1 MRKTL
6 AILLLT
12 GATFLSGCGDSD
24 NFVFTGTN
32 NGVLAAPLCQDDAY
46 TTNEDTALTVNA
58 ANGVLA
64 NDTPNGGT
72 VTFAA
77 TSQNGT
83 VAGNADGSF
92 TYTPNVGFTGQDIFT
107 YTVAN
112 ASGQATCT
120 VTITV
125 QAVNGFFVDAVNGN
139 DGTGSFQGG
148 NPYATIQAAVADAP
162 ANADIIVRPGNY
174 TGTVALKDGQ
184 RLLGSGSVLAQGTG
198 VRPQLTGPVDLA
210 DGNTLDFLRIDGTND
225 DAVDGDGQNGGT
237 VTNCEVA
244 NTTGGTS
251 SAIELVGARG
261 TWTVT
266 GNVISNISAIGLS
279 VTTTGSDAMTLIA
292 DNNQI
297 SNASGAMVF
306 VSGGNS
312 DIKASI
318 KGNTFTSSAG
328 LGNSFELTC
337 GEDSTFCLD
346 LENNTNDDV
355 YALLDDNLFGAT
367 AVLSVEQLNVLT
379 DPQPGGAGNTGT
391 VDDGTGIGGDM
402 PTNVADGFCGF

>member
-1 MRKTL
+1 
-6 AILLLT
+6 
-12 GATFLSGCGDSD
+12 
-24 NFVFTGTN
+24 
-32 NGVLAAPLCQDDAY
+32 
-46 TTNEDTALTVNA
+46 
-58 ANGVLA
+58 
-64 NDTPNGGT
+64 
-72 VTFAA
+72 
-77 TSQNGT
+77 
-83 VAGNADGSF
+83 
-92 TYTPNVGFTGQDIFT
+92 
-107 YTVAN
+107 
-112 ASGQATCT
+112 
-120 VTITV
+120 
-125 QAVNGFFVDAVNGN
+125 
-139 DGTGSFQGG
+139 
-148 NPYATIQAAVADAP
+148 
-162 ANADIIVRPGNY
+162 
-174 TGTVALKDGQ
+174 
-184 RLLGSGSVLAQGTG
+184 
-198 VRPQLTGPVDLA
+198 
-210 DGNTLDFLRIDGTND
+210 
-225 DAVDGDGQNGGT
+225 
-237 VTNCEVA
+237 
-244 NTTGGTS
+244 
-251 SAIELVGARG
+251 
-261 TWTVT
+261 
-266 GNVISNISAIGLS
+266 
-279 VTTTGSDAMTLIA
+279 MTLIA